1 MEDYKLIGEAD
12 NDQIAQWKSEIAKKY
27 GDSAAL
33 LKYTVD
39 DKVCYL
45 RTVDRAT
52 YDAAIAKVSTSPA
65 KFTETIIANCWM
77 GGCEDIRTVDTYA
90 FGLNDFIDELINKK
104 KGSIQ
109 KL

>member
-1 MEDYKLIGEAD
+1 MEDFKLDGEATAE
-12 NDQIAQWKSEIAKKY
+12 QIAQWKNEIAKKY
-27 GDSAAL
+27 GETAELMS
-33 LKYTVD
+33 YTVD

-52 YDAAIAKVSTSPA
+52 YSAAIAKVSTSPA
-65 KFTETIIANCWM
+65 KFTETIVENCWM
-77 GGCEDIRTVDTYA
+77 GGCEDIRKVDTYA

-104 KGSIQ
+104 KGSIK